1 MHMPIISDKK
11 VQRIKEDI
19 LSYLYNNPLNP
30 LFTSQIAEE
39 MIRDEEFTLR
49 LLNEMHESKLIK
61 KISSNSNG
69 KQFLSRRKW
78 TLRPEVYSK
87 YKELINN

>member
-1 MHMPIISDKK
+1 MPIISEKK

-19 LSYLYNNPLNP
+19 LSLLYENPAKP

-49 LLNEMHESKLIK
+49 LLNELNSKGFID
-61 KISSNSNG
+61 KIQTNSDG
-69 KQFLSRRKW
+69 KTFLARKKW
-78 TLRPEVYSK
+78 TLKPKVYSQ
-87 YKELINN
+87 YKQLINH